1 MRGLVRSLLLIGCL
15 LGHSNSYTISSSI
28 KHSLWKRDAAGLKR
42 HEGFLSSLTT
52 TEESVVELRAGASS
66 SDPEDCDS
74 KLFKKL
80 LAEFIG
86 TFLLVQIGC
95 GSVMSDIFGGAFS
108 GLFPI
113 AVVWAVAVTIAIA
126 TTSAVSGAHLNP
138 SISIALALFRGF
150 QWRHVIPY
158 AMAQT
163 MGAAAASGVNLLL
176 FADKIKAFEQAN
188 GIVRGT
194 AASVASARAF
204 GEYIS

>member
-1 MRGLVRSLLLIGCL
+1 MREPPVPAVR
-15 LGHSNSYTISSSI
+15 N
-28 KHSLWKRDAAGLKR
+28 
-42 HEGFLSSLTT
+42 
-52 TEESVVELRAGASS
+52 
-66 SDPEDCDS
+66 S
-74 KLFKKL
+74 KLIKEL

-86 TFLLVQIGC
+86 TFLVVQIGC

-126 TTSAVSGAHLNP
+126 TTAGISGAHLNP
-138 SISIALALFRGF
+138 SITIALALFRGF
-150 QWRHVIPY
+150 QWRNVIPY
-158 AMAQT
+158 VIAQT
-163 MGAAAASGVNLLL
+163 MGAAVASGVNLVL

-194 AASVASARAF
+194 AASVTSARAF

>member
-1 MRGLVRSLLLIGCL
+1 
-15 LGHSNSYTISSSI
+15 
-28 KHSLWKRDAAGLKR
+28 LKR
-42 HEGFLSSLTT
+42 HHGLLSSLTN
-52 TEESVVELRAGASS
+52 TEQSAVTLRAGASS
-66 SDPEDCDS
+66 PNPEECS
-74 KLFKKL
+74 NRLLRKL

-95 GSVMSDIFGGAFS
+95 GSIMSDIFCGSFS

-113 AVVWAVAVTIAIA
+113 AVVWAVAATIAIA
-126 TTSAVSGAHLNP
+126 TTSGISGAHLNP

-150 QWRHVIPY
+150 QWRHVLPY
-158 AMAQT
+158 AIAQT
-163 MGAAAASGVNLLL
+163 MGAAAASGVNFVL

-194 AASVASARAF
+194 AASVTSARAF